1 MKYDFGS
8 IEPKWQ
14 KRWEESKVYA
24 AQDQSEKPKFY
35 GDRKSVV

>member
-14 KRWEESKVYA
+14 KIWQEKKSFA
-24 AQDQSEKPKFY
+24 SQDHSVKPKF
-35 GDRKSVV
+35 